1 MLRYAFVVLLMAG
14 HSMSALS
21 QSAPNK
27 QAELGELYYQLQLM
41 QQDLMQLRGLV
52 EEQGNQLRKLQ
63 QQRLDDYINLD
74 RRIGELSAQPAAAGK
89 PSTPLSSV
97 APVATPAPAAAASSV
112 AGLSETEAYQKAF
125 SQVKARQFVEAAQS
139 FQGFL
144 KAYPNGEMAPNAWYW
159 LGELYLQDG
168 QLDQA
173 IKHFQ
178 KVVDAYPSHVKVADA
193 TFKMGRAYRLKGDVA
208 KSKALLNQVISQHA
222 GSNAAQLARTE
233 LDTQF

>member
-74 RRIGELSAQPAAAGK
+74 RRIGELSAQPPVAGK
-89 PSTPLSSV
+89 PSASLPA
-97 APVATPAPAAAASSV
+97 APTSAAAPAAAASPV

-193 TFKMGRAYRLKGDVA
+193 TFKLGRAYRLKGDVA

-222 GSNAAQLARTE
+222 GSNAAQLAQTE
-233 LDTQF
+233 LNTQF

>member
-74 RRIGELSAQPAAAGK
+74 RRIGELSAQPPVAGK
-89 PSTPLSSV
+89 PSASLPA
-97 APVATPAPAAAASSV
+97 APTSAAAPAAASPV

-193 TFKMGRAYRLKGDVA
+193 TFKLGRAYRLKGDVA

-222 GSNAAQLARTE
+222 GSNAAQLAQTE
-233 LDTQF
+233 LNTQF